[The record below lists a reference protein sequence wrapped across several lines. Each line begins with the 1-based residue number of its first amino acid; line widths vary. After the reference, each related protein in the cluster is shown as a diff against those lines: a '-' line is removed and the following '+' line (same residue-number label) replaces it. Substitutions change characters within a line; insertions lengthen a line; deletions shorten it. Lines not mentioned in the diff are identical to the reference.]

1 MMISHDSLKSR
12 ALADAKTRAEYDAL
26 GPEFELLNQL
36 LKARKKAGLTQAA
49 VAERMGTK
57 APAVARLESSLA
69 SEGHSPSIATL
80 RRYADAV
87 GKRLVIRLA

>member
-1 MMISHDSLKSR
+1 MMSHDSLKAK
-12 ALADAKTRAEYDAL
+12 ALADPKVKAAYDAL

-57 APAVARLESSLA
+57 APAIARLESALA
-69 SEGHSPSIATL
+69 SDRHSPSIATL
-80 RRYADAV
+80 RKYADAV
-87 GKRLVIRLA
+87 GKRLIIRLA